1 MLTLKNIKFATQEQG
16 NKIILQDI
24 NFTFEKGKNYVITG
38 ANGCGKSTLAKVIMG
53 IYPAASG
60 QIIFNGRDISKL
72 DTTARARLGIA
83 FAFQQPVRFKG
94 LTARDMISTAYNSR
108 FIGTENDTP
117 KNRLTTSQACEY
129 LSLVGL
135 CAREY
140 LDRELDNT
148 LSGGELKRIE
158 IASVLARNCEL
169 NIFDEPEAG
178 IDIWSFN
185 SLVNIFKRTIDKN
198 RTNIIISHQEKL
210 INSAD
215 VVILIADGRIVLSGA
230 PNEVMPAI
238 RDFKSCEKLKIN

>member
-1 MLTLKNIKFATQEQG
+1 MLTLKNVKFATQEQG
-16 NKIILQDI
+16 NKVILKDI
-24 NFTFEKGKNYVITG
+24 NYTFLKGKNYVITG

-53 IYPAASG
+53 IMPLSSG
-60 QIIFNGRDISKL
+60 EIIFNGTDITRL
-72 DTTARARLGIA
+72 NTTARAKLGIA

-94 LTARDMISTAYNSR
+94 LTARDILEQASGGKITTALACDFLST
-108 FIGTENDTP
+108 
-117 KNRLTTSQACEY
+117 
-129 LSLVGL
+129 VGL

-158 IASVLARNCEL
+158 IASVLARNCPL

-185 SLVNIFKRTIDKN
+185 SLVNIFKRTKDSE

-215 VVILIADGRIVLSGA
+215 EVLLIADGRIVLSGA
-230 PNEVMPAI
+230 PKDIMHEI
-238 RDFKSCEKLKIN
+238 RDFGNCEKLRSNNE